1 MRDNGL
7 DSADN
12 PAVAGPNPAPAKEA
26 PDPGASAF
34 PAKSPVTV
42 RFYQELNDF
51 LPPALRSR
59 PIEIDRAPCTVL
71 SLIQDLG
78 VPHTEV
84 DLVLVNGRSVGL
96 AHEIAAGDLVSVYPV
111 FESLDI
117 SSVTQVRPEPLRRF
131 GFLLDTH
138 LGALAR
144 LLRMLGFDSEYSRRA
159 DDAELAVRAA
169 HDGRVLLT
177 RDRGLLKRRLVTRG
191 YCVRSMRPQ
200 EQAVEVLRRF
210 DLAAAARPLSRC
222 LRCNA
227 PLEPLADAPNTVP
240 PAVRSS
246 QAVFRR
252 CPGCLRTYWRGS
264 HWRDMMRVS
273 ERLLSLAS
281 TQPQQPQPPCP
292 AR

>member
-1 MRDNGL
+1 
-7 DSADN
+7 
-12 PAVAGPNPAPAKEA
+12 
-26 PDPGASAF
+26 
-34 PAKSPVTV
+34 VTV

-51 LPPALRSR
+51 LPQGLRSR
-59 PIEIDRAPCTVL
+59 PIEIARAPCTVFQ
-71 SLIQDLG
+71 LIQDLG

-96 AHEIAAGDLVSVYPV
+96 AQEVGADDRVSVYPV

-117 SSVTQVRPEPLRRF
+117 SSVTRVRPEPLRRF

-144 LLRMLGFDSEYSRRA
+144 LLRMLGFDCDYGSGA
-159 DDAELAVRAA
+159 DDAELALRAA
-169 HDGRVLLT
+169 REGRVLLT

-191 YCVRSMRPQ
+191 YCVRSLRPE

-210 DLAAAARPLSRC
+210 DLAAAALPLSRC

-227 PLEPLADAPNTVP
+227 PLERLAAPPGTVP

-246 QAVFRR
+246 GARFFR
-252 CPGCLRTYWRGS
+252 CPRCLRTYWRGT
-264 HWRDMMRVS
+264 HWRDMKRTVARVLSRVS
-273 ERLLSLAS
+273 APPA
-281 TQPQQPQPPCP
+281 QP
-292 AR
+292 RS